1 MKVGVVGGE
10 WGEEGGGA
18 GHGEGEGQGEGAEGR
33 GGQGGAAWV
42 ARRARGGSLD
52 EELVILD
59 HADVELGLVGRDAA
73 LLLRGPRHGCMH
85 ACAHSRAGSSGAWN
99 SCEHSLGTRQNRA
112 SLAGLPSRLP
122 MHVTARRPPY
132 YRPQGEGG
140 RTTRTG
146 SGPPP
151 SRPLTAAHPAGA
163 RGTFATRHRSEQHR
177 QSSLPLHPM
186 RGSLTHAAHRHAG
199 RVGMWTGC
207 DSPGACGWAGPGLL
221 LVCGAG

>member
-1 MKVGVVGGE
+1 MGGR
-10 WGEEGGGA
+10 GRGGGA
-18 GHGEGEGQGEGAEGR
+18 RGGGGGGGGCRGEGRARWGC
-33 GGQGGAAWV
+33 WV

-73 LLLRGPRHGCMH
+73 LLLRWPRHGCMH

-132 YRPQGEGG
+132 YRPQG
-140 RTTRTG
+140 TG
-146 SGPPP
+146 A
-151 SRPLTAAHPAGA
+151 TAAHPAGA

-207 DSPGACGWAGPGLL
+207 
-221 LVCGAG
+221 V